1 MTTATTPRTRRPW
14 AVIVLVALAGALL
27 LVLLADG
34 ADTIGRPDV
43 DGILEVELDDYR
55 FVPAEL
61 QVPADTPVT
70 LVFTNRDD
78 VTHDVSFGRGV
89 VEEGR
94 RAVGFE
100 EDLLAT
106 SVVSVTPRSALTAAQ
121 PPYLSSSVTVH
132 GGQTVTVE
140 AEFTAAQRGEWQ
152 VGCFTG
158 RGCHLQA
165 GLLGTLT
172 VD

>member
-14 AVIVLVALAGALL
+14 AVLVLVGLAGALL

-43 DGILEVELDDYR
+43 DGILEVELEEYR
-55 FVPAEL
+55 FVPADL

-70 LVFTNRDD
+70 LVFTNRDE

-89 VEEGR
+89 VEEGQ

-106 SVVSVTPRSALTAAQ
+106 AVVSVTPRSALTVAQ
-121 PPYLSSSVTVH
+121 APYRSLSVAVQ
-132 GGQTVTVE
+132 GGQTVTVQ

-172 VD
+172 IE